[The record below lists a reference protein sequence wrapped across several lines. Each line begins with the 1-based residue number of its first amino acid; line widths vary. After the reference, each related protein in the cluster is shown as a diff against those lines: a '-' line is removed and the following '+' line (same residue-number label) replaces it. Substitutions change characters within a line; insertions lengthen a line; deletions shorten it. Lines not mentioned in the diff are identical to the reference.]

1 MVADVPVVGG
11 SYNLV
16 ERPDAPSDAVALSLA
31 VLSFMVV
38 RLEVVR
44 LILVRLIVERGMVER
59 GMMARLMVMRLMV
72 VRLMVVRLVVVRL
85 MVMWLIVEKTLFA
98 ETPSEGCRCCPI
110 RTELGHG
117 SLLLFS
123 GLRSATV
130 LSYLQ
135 IKHPKVNLFHLFR
148 ILEMSTC

>member
-1 MVADVPVVGG
+1 M
-11 SYNLV
+11 
-16 ERPDAPSDAVALSLA
+16 ALSLA

-38 RLEVVR
+38 RL
-44 LILVRLIVERGMVER
+44 MVER
-59 GMMARLMVMRLMV
+59 GMMVRLMVM
-72 VRLMVVRLVVVRL
+72 RL

-135 IKHPKVNLFHLFR
+135 IKHPKVNNLFHLFR

>member
-1 MVADVPVVGG
+1 
-11 SYNLV
+11 
-16 ERPDAPSDAVALSLA
+16 
-31 VLSFMVV
+31 MVV
-38 RLEVVR
+38 W

-110 RTELGHG
+110 CTELGHG
-117 SLLLFS
+117 SLLLFT
-123 GLRSATV
+123 GFESATFTFTV
-130 LSYLQ
+130 LFYLQ
-135 IKHPKVNLFHLFR
+135 IKHP
-148 ILEMSTC
+148 

>member
-38 RLEVVR
+38 RLMVVW
-44 LILVRLIVERGMVER
+44 LILVRLMVE
-59 GMMARLMVMRLMV
+59 RLMV

-98 ETPSEGCRCCPI
+98 ETPAEGCRCCPI

-123 GLRSATV
+123 VLRSATV

-135 IKHPKVNLFHLFR
+135 IKHPKVNLVHLFR